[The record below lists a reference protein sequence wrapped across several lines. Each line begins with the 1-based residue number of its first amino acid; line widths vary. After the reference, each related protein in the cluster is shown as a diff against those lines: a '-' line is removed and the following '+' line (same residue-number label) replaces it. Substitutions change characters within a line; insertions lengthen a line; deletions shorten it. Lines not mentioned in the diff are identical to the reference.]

1 MIYVSTLGPSR
12 SRQVTEGFRDEH
24 CGGGRA
30 AAERTQMNATVDK
43 SDDDG
48 KAVAAEP
55 IGRLQRTVSSR
66 ELLRGERLLIIK
78 HEEEIYRLQLTAAGK
93 LILTK

>member
-1 MIYVSTLGPSR
+1 MIYDPTLGPGR
-12 SRQVTEGFRDEH
+12 SRQFADVFRDEL
-24 CGGGRA
+24 CGCGQF
-30 AAERTQMNATVDK
+30 AERTQMNATEDK
-43 SDDDG
+43 SVDDG
-48 KAVAAEP
+48 KAIAAEP